1 MLMGMKETADQ
12 LHLWFKVKREHAL
25 TDAQVQMARELGM
38 NPKRLIESEST
49 TQGLTQTP
57 LSRRIEDLYLK
68 RFKKPLPDAV
78 VPLRQLLHDTRA
90 HERAEAR
97 ERRRRK
103 RQAEKDH
110 AEAARISLLTIHRL
124 CNAIGLERA
133 EIPYGDDDNSGRP
146 PTASN

>member
-1 MLMGMKETADQ
+1 MRMRETAAQ
-12 LHLWFKVKREHAL
+12 LELWVKAKRQCAL

-38 NPKRLIESEST
+38 NPRHLTLCSGTPRLT
-49 TQGLTQTP
+49 NVP
-57 LSRRIEDLYLK
+57 LAKHIEDLYLK

-78 VPLRQLLHDTRA
+78 VPLRQLLHDARA
-90 HERAEAR
+90 KERDEAR
-97 ERRRRK
+97 ERRHRK

-110 AEAARISLLTIHRL
+110 AEAARISLLTLHRL

-133 EIPYGDDDNSGRP
+133 EIPYVDDDCSGRP